1 MIVYLD
7 KHIRSLVLIMSEKS
21 RYVKMFK
28 VKKGDKDK
36 NNKLISFGVDNE
48 KLLKKFE
55 SYLD

>member
-1 MIVYLD
+1 
-7 KHIRSLVLIMSEKS
+7 MSEKS
-21 RYVKMFK
+21 RYVKTFK